1 MRVLLTVLALLL
13 VAGLVWLWQAPT
25 PSGVHI
31 SGDGADAVASTAPD
45 AASARVEVVLLAGW
59 DRLQHVPGAAALC
72 GTPCF
77 RADPP
82 VLVRAIGL
90 LPRPRKRVLLHL
102 GLGREGVE
110 MERGGPIL
118 SEAEAACRDAWIAA
132 EAAELEPDAPEGCGQ
147 ALTRWRL
154 TMP

>member
-1 MRVLLTVLALLL
+1 MRVILAVLALSLVFGLL
-13 VAGLVWLWQAPT
+13 WLWQAPV
-25 PSGVHI
+25 PAGLHV
-31 SGDGADAVASTAPD
+31 SGDGADAVESTAPD
-45 AASARVEVVLLAGW
+45 AASARVEVILLAGW

-82 VLVRAIGL
+82 VAVRAVGL

-110 MERGGPIL
+110 MGRGGPL
-118 SEAEAACRDAWIAA
+118 LAGMEAACRDAWIAA
-132 EAAELEPDAPEGCGQ
+132 EAAALVPEAPEGCGR
-147 ALTRWRL
+147 ALTRWRPTL
-154 TMP
+154 P

>member
-1 MRVLLTVLALLL
+1 MRPLLAVLALAVL
-13 VAGLVWLWQAPT
+13 AGLVWLWRAPA
-25 PSGVHI
+25 PDGVHV

-45 AASARVEVVLLAGW
+45 AASARVEVILLAGW

-82 VLVRAIGL
+82 ALVRAIGL
-90 LPRPRKRVLLHL
+90 LPRPKKRVLVHL
-102 GLGREGVE
+102 GMGREGVGIA
-110 MERGGPIL
+110 RGGPVL
-118 SEAEAACRDAWIAA
+118 TEAEAICRDAWIAA
-132 EAAELEPDAPEGCGQ
+132 ESATLAPDPPPGCGR

-154 TMP
+154 TLP

>member
-13 VAGLVWLWQAPT
+13 LAGLVWLWRAPT
-25 PSGVHI
+25 PAGVHV
-31 SGDGADAVASTAPD
+31 SGDGTDAVASTAPD
-45 AASARVEVVLLAGW
+45 AASARVEVILLAGW

-82 VLVRAIGL
+82 ALVRAVGL

-102 GLGREGVE
+102 GMGRGGVE
-110 MERGGPIL
+110 LARGGPEL
-118 SEAEAACRDAWIAA
+118 TEEMRLCRDAWIAA
-132 EAAELEPDAPEGCGQ
+132 EAATLVPEAPPGCGR
-147 ALTRWRL
+147 ALTRWRPTL
-154 TMP
+154 P